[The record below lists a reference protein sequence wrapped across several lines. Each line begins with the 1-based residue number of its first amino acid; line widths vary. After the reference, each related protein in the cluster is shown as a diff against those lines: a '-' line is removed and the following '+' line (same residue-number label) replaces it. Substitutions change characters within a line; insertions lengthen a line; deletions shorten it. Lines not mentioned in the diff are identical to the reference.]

1 MANSP
6 TAPTP
11 GSSESLPSQRPSK
24 PATCIDFV
32 NPLLWVLFTNF
43 AFSFG
48 PSIMQATNATGD
60 LKDVIL
66 GFGAFFLILSKLVEA
81 VIVADLVWRSPSLS
95 GRTVNTTILLAAH
108 VGLFGPMF
116 FSDLTLFAR
125 FMFILWSL
133 SLGAFFGI
141 CLAFGLG
148 RSESNNKM
156 GDRDVGKD

>member
-6 TAPTP
+6 AAPTP
-11 GSSESLPSQRPSK
+11 GSSESLPSQRHSK

-48 PSIMQATNATGD
+48 PSIMQATNATGEV
-60 LKDVIL
+60 KGFIL
-66 GFGAFFLILSKLVEA
+66 AIGTFLFILSKLVEA
-81 VIVADLVWRSPSLS
+81 VIVADLVWRSPLLS

-125 FMFILWSL
+125 FMYILWSL
-133 SLGAFFGI
+133 SLGAFLGI
-141 CLAFGLG
+141 WLAFGLG

-156 GDRDVGKD
+156 GDRDVSKD